1 VWRELESVYRVMQS
15 HVTDLHNKEVVIHTD
30 NKNASSI
37 LKIGSKQPYLHDI
50 ALEVNDLCSDNNIS
64 LFS

>member
-1 VWRELESVYRVMQS
+1 MQS
-15 HVTDLHNKEVVIHTD
+15 LVTDLHNKAVVMNAD

-50 ALEVNDLCSDNNIS
+50 ALKVNDLCSDNNIS